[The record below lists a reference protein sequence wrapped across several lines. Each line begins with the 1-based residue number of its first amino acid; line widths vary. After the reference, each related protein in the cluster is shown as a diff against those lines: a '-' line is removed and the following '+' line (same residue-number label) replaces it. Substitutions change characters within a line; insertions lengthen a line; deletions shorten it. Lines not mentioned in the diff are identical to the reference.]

1 MSSVKVR
8 TLEKLVNV
16 WEAALATL
24 EALAEQVKCGN
35 VNGQLGEVQTL
46 LEALPLSSGDFSRVT
61 NNLKNAERYLQ
72 SNEFGAAAYELRMLT
87 GGRANLPAGRRHG
100 HSEAEEDAC
109 GRLNPTEAQSTIIPA
124 GRTPLC
130 QVTRSPNCCS
140 SSRLAI
146 QWPIARSGSG
156 MLRA

>member
-24 EALAEQVKCGN
+24 EGLAEQVKCGN

-72 SNEFGAAAYELRMLT
+72 SNEFGAAAFELRMLT
-87 GGRANLPAGRRHG
+87 GAV
-100 HSEAEEDAC
+100 
-109 GRLNPTEAQSTIIPA
+109 
-124 GRTPLC
+124 RTCLLADGTGTPKLRKAPL
-130 QVTRSPNCCS
+130 V
-140 SSRLAI
+140 
-146 QWPIARSGSG
+146 G
-156 MLRA
+156 